1 MSEAPEKKILISK
14 EVQRFRDCIGTVSPI
29 KVADMLGTPLHEIQ
43 REIASYFEAPL
54 IHTWDT
60 AVWLLSRRLG
70 KSYLGFKIAE
80 SLMLTPES
88 RILVVCHSTSLAD
101 VWFKE
106 VLSHLLSIPAIK
118 DKVVWG
124 KKEGTIEIPELNT
137 SFICCSYLNAQ
148 ARSIG
153 KAFNFLVF
161 DEAFLV
167 PPLDFEELMSLIT
180 PTTANYGSND
190 GIKYAKKII
199 LSTPRGSATGS
210 LQGLTYLKGVN
221 GDKGHLSFK
230 YDIYSSPFLTEE
242 EIEHIRL
249 TTDKDSFNQEF
260 LVKFTTSSR
269 TAFRNFDKKKHIIPL
284 SESFLK
290 DMAHKC
296 DIICAIDL
304 GIVDGNGASCILYN
318 NSTDTYYIF
327 DEYYKKDE
335 VSYDFIK
342 NMKKKM
348 EDWCLKLEIP
358 FNQVIWFYDASAL
371 ESAKVANQYFNLT
384 MNKARNKQT
393 EGVDFVNK
401 MLQGKGD
408 AQIPQLYFKDS
419 CIIHAEMFEYCEFKV
434 TAGIITNQFAKDPT
448 QRKSH
453 YELCATT
460 IYGTYTHNKT
470 SHSSFIIS

>member
-1 MSEAPEKKILISK
+1 MSEAPEKQILISK

-29 KVADMLGTPLHEIQ
+29 KVADMLGTPLHDIQ
-43 REIASYFEAPL
+43 KEIASYFEAPL

-70 KSYLGFKIAE
+70 KSYLGFKIVE

-221 GDKGHLSFK
+221 GEKGHLSFK

-269 TAFRNFDKKKHIIPL
+269 TVFRYFDKKKHIIPL
-284 SESFLK
+284 SIQQIK
-290 DMAHKC
+290 DMAVHC
-296 DIICAIDL
+296 DFMISNDFGIIDGSGSTFALYHNKQDCYYVIDEFY
-304 GIVDGNGASCILYN
+304 V
-318 NSTDTYYIF
+318 
-327 DEYYKKDE
+327 KDM
-335 VSYDFIK
+335 VSYDYIK
-342 NMKKKM
+342 TVKAMAENWAKVL
-348 EDWCLKLEIP
+348 DYP
-358 FNQVIWFYDASAL
+358 FEQIMWTYDPSAL
-371 ESAKVANQYFNLT
+371 ESARISSQSFNLT
-384 MNKARNKQT
+384 MHKAKNKRT

-408 AQIPQLYFKDS
+408 AKVPQLYFRDT
-419 CIIHAEMFEYCEFKV
+419 CTTHIDMFEYAEFKV
-434 TAGIITNQFAKDPT
+434 IAGVISNQFGKDPSA
-448 QRKSH
+448 RASH
-453 YELCATT
+453 YECCVTT
-460 IYGTYTHNKT
+460 VYALYTHNKT

>member
-1 MSEAPEKKILISK
+1 MVEAPEKQILISK

-124 KKEGTIEIPELNT
+124 KKEGIIEIPKLNT

-221 GDKGHLSFK
+221 REKGHLSFK

-269 TAFRNFDKKKHIIPL
+269 TVFRYFDKKKHIIPL
-284 SESFLK
+284 SIQQIK
-290 DMAHKC
+290 DMAVHC
-296 DIICAIDL
+296 DFLISNDFGIIDGSGSTFALYHNKQDCYYVIDEFY
-304 GIVDGNGASCILYN
+304 V
-318 NSTDTYYIF
+318 
-327 DEYYKKDE
+327 KDM
-335 VSYDFIK
+335 VSYDYIK
-342 NMKKKM
+342 TVKAMAENWAKIL
-348 EDWCLKLEIP
+348 DYP
-358 FNQVIWFYDASAL
+358 FEQIMWTYDPSAL
-371 ESAKVANQYFNLT
+371 ESARISSQSFNLT
-384 MNKARNKQT
+384 MHKAKNKRT

-408 AQIPQLYFKDS
+408 AKVPQLYFRDT
-419 CIIHAEMFEYCEFKV
+419 CTTHIDMFEYAEFKV
-434 TAGIITNQFAKDPT
+434 IAGVISNQFGKDPSA
-448 QRKSH
+448 RASH
-453 YELCATT
+453 YECCVTT
-460 IYGTYTHNKT
+460 VYALYTHNKT